1 MTALVGLLAGLGLA
15 LLSIASTRYNC
26 ARLREGAAAQRQL
39 ERLAWAIYL
48 VVAALIYLGFA
59 AREAGEGWMSIELL
73 GLTAYSALALLGVR
87 RSARL
92 LALGWALHA
101 AWDVVVHAGVPGEF
115 VPEWYRWACL
125 SFDIVAALYLA
136 ARLGDED

>member
-1 MTALVGLLAGLGLA
+1 MTALVGLLAGIGLA
-15 LLSIASTRYNC
+15 LLSIASTRLHC
-26 ARLREGAAAQRQL
+26 ARLREGPVAQRQL
-39 ERLAWAIYL
+39 ERVAWAVYL
-48 VVAALIYLGFA
+48 AVAALIYIGFA
-59 AREAGEGWMSIELL
+59 AREAGAGWMSVELL
-73 GLTAYSALALLGVR
+73 GLVAYSALALLGVR

-101 AWDVVVHAGVPGEF
+101 AWDMVVHAGVSGDF

-136 ARLGDED
+136 ARHGDE